1 MRWTAGKESPDVI
14 DRRGER
20 AGGGGGAGMGGLFAI
35 LPLLMRSKLG
45 WIAIVLIAAFL
56 IFGGGLRSMLGGGEA
71 TTQKVAARPGAA
83 APRDAKAQFVGFVLD
98 DAQNAWTQQF
108 AESGRDYRHAK
119 LVLFTDATQSGC
131 GYGDA
136 ATGPFYCPTDERV
149 YIDLAFYDELDR
161 RFGAKG
167 DFAQAYVI
175 AHEIGHHVQKLLG
188 VSDRVH
194 AAPRAQLEGAGGL
207 SVRLELQA
215 DCYAGMWARSTARR
229 DILETGDIEEGLNAA
244 SAIGDDKLQKQAT
257 GRVRPESFTHGSSEQ
272 RVRWFKRGYEQGT
285 MDGCDTFGAPR
296 QL

>member
-1 MRWTAGKESPDVI
+1 MRWTPGDNPDVI
-14 DRRGER
+14 DRRGQR
-20 AGGGGGAGMGGLFAI
+20 AGGGGGLAGGLFAM
-35 LPLLMRSKLG
+35 LPLLVRSKLG
-45 WIAIVLIAAFL
+45 WVAIVILVAVLVI
-56 IFGGGLRSMLGGGEA
+56 GGGLKGMLGGD
-71 TTQKVAARPGAA
+71 TTTERVAGRPGAA
-83 APRDAKAQFVGFVLD
+83 APKDAKAQFVGFVLD
-98 DAQNAWTQQF
+98 DVQRAWSQQF
-108 AESGRDYRHAK
+108 AESGREYRHAK

-131 GYGDA
+131 GYGEA
-136 ATGPFYCPTDERV
+136 TTGPFYCPSDERV

-167 DFAQAYVI
+167 DLAQAYVI

-194 AAPRAQLEGAGGL
+194 GAPRAQLAGAGGL

-229 DILETGDIEEGLNAA
+229 DILETGDLEEGLGAA
-244 SAIGDDKLQKQAT
+244 AAIGDDKLQKQAT

-285 MDGCDTFGAPR
+285 MEGCDTFGAR

>member
-1 MRWTAGKESPDVI
+1 MRWTPGKDSPDVI

-20 AGGGGGAGMGGLFAI
+20 AGGGGPVAMQGLFAI

-45 WIAIVLIAAFL
+45 WLAIVLIVAFL
-56 IFGGGLRSMLGGGEA
+56 VFGGGLRGMLGGD
-71 TTQKVAARPGAA
+71 TTQKVSERPGAA

-98 DAQNAWTQQF
+98 DAQRAWNQQF
-108 AESGRDYRHAK
+108 AESGREYRNAK

-131 GYGDA
+131 GYGEA

-149 YIDLAFYDELDR
+149 YIDLAFYDDLDR

-194 AAPRAQLEGAGGL
+194 AASRSQQEGAGGL

-229 DILETGDIEEGLNAA
+229 DLLETGDIEEGLGAA

-257 GRVRPESFTHGSSEQ
+257 GRVRPESFTHGTSEQ
-272 RVRWFKRGYEQGT
+272 RVRRFKRGYEQGT
-285 MDGCDTFGAPR
+285 MEGCDTFGTR
-296 QL
+296 SL